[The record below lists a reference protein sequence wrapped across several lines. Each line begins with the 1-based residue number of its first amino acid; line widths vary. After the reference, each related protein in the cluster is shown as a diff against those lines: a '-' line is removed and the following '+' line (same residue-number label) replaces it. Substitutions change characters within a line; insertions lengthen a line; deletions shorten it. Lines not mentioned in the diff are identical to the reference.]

1 MRKKQRSPERVQR
14 AVRRPQKENPGT
26 PVTGGVRSH
35 GFDADEEL
43 LIAGASGLAP
53 GSAPFWPIAM
63 LAILPRTFRWIS
75 WSIRHRRGRG
85 RDAGT

>member
-1 MRKKQRSPERVQR
+1 MRAKQRSPERVER
-14 AVRRPQKENPGT
+14 AAHRPQKKPET
-26 PVTGGVRSH
+26 SATDGVRSH
-35 GFDADEEL
+35 GFDPDEEL

-53 GSAPFWPIAM
+53 SSAPFWPIAV

-85 RDAGT
+85 RGAGS